1 MEEILSKRTAGWIEE
16 PGNCK
21 EGETCGSM
29 ISADHTRVAR
39 EGSLVEAYKGGL
51 RRKTLFLLVLLALLG
66 ALVIYAIAAG
76 TYDLSTVKVVRA
88 LLGLEEGAAGV
99 VIWNIRMP
107 RIVAAI
113 VAGWGLA
120 VSGVAMQCLLKNP
133 LGSPFTLGISHGAAF
148 GAALAIVVLGAGA
161 ARSSVLRTT
170 ASNLVLIE
178 NLFSVTFFAFLGAM
192 AATLVI
198 LALSRLKRLS
208 PGSIILAGVAL
219 SSLFVSGTILIQ
231 YFATEVEIATIVFW
245 TFGDVSRSNWQE
257 IGVMTAASVVVTVYF
272 VLNRWNLNA
281 LSSGEE
287 VAKGI
292 GVEVEKVRLRG
303 MLMAAL
309 VAALVTA
316 FHGVI
321 AFLGL
326 LAPHIARRMVGA
338 DHRFLLPYACIV
350 GALILLLADTAGR
363 ILIGSG
369 TLPVGVLTSFMGAP
383 LFLYLLVRGY
393 EK

>member
-1 MEEILSKRTAGWIEE
+1 
-16 PGNCK
+16 
-21 EGETCGSM
+21 M
-29 ISADHTRVAR
+29 IAAEHIKGGPQGGLIAS
-39 EGSLVEAYKGGL
+39 YKGLL
-51 RRKTLFLLVLLALLG
+51 RQKVIFFFVLLALLG
-66 ALVIYAIAAG
+66 VLAIYAIAAG
-76 TYDLSTVKVVRA
+76 TYDLSPLKIIRA
-88 LLGLEEGAAGV
+88 LLGYKEGAAGV

-107 RIVAAI
+107 RIAAAI

-120 VSGVAMQCLLKNP
+120 ISGVAVQCLLKNP
-133 LGSPFTLGISHGAAF
+133 LASPFTLGISHGAAF

-161 ARSSVLRTT
+161 IQSSVLRTT
-170 ASNLVLIE
+170 ASSLVFLE

-192 AATLVI
+192 VATLVI
-198 LALSRLKRLS
+198 LALSRVKRLS

-245 TFGDVSRSNWQE
+245 TFGDVSRSSWQE
-257 IGVMTAASVVVTVYF
+257 IGVMTAASVIVTFYF
-272 VLNRWNLNA
+272 VLNRWSLNA
-281 LSSGEE
+281 LSSGED

-292 GVEVEKVRLRG
+292 GVEVEKIRLWG

-338 DHRFLLPYACIV
+338 DHRLLIPYACIV
-350 GALILLLADTAGR
+350 GALLLLLADTVGR

-383 LFLYLLVRGY
+383 LFLYLLVRG
-393 EK
+393 EGK

>member
-1 MEEILSKRTAGWIEE
+1 
-16 PGNCK
+16 
-21 EGETCGSM
+21 M
-29 ISADHTRVAR
+29 IAAEHIKGGPQGGLIAS
-39 EGSLVEAYKGGL
+39 YKGLL
-51 RRKTLFLLVLLALLG
+51 RQKVIFFFVLLALLG
-66 ALVIYAIAAG
+66 VLAIYAIAAG
-76 TYDLSTVKVVRA
+76 TYDLSPLKIIRA
-88 LLGLEEGAAGV
+88 LLGYKEGAAGV

-107 RIVAAI
+107 RIAAAI

-120 VSGVAMQCLLKNP
+120 ISGVAVQCLLKNP
-133 LGSPFTLGISHGAAF
+133 LASPFTLGISHGAAF

-161 ARSSVLRTT
+161 IQSSVLRTT
-170 ASNLVLIE
+170 ASSLVFLE

-192 AATLVI
+192 VATLVI
-198 LALSRLKRLS
+198 LALSRVKRLS

-245 TFGDVSRSNWQE
+245 TFGDVSRSSWQE
-257 IGVMTAASVVVTVYF
+257 IGMMTAASVIVTFYF

-281 LSSGEE
+281 LSSGED

-292 GVEVEKVRLRG
+292 GVEVEKIRLWG

-326 LAPHIARRMVGA
+326 LAPHIARHMVGA
-338 DHRFLLPYACIV
+338 DHRLLIPYACIV
-350 GALILLLADTAGR
+350 GALLLLLADTVGR

-383 LFLYLLVRGY
+383 LFLYLLVRG
-393 EK
+393 EGK

>member
-1 MEEILSKRTAGWIEE
+1 
-16 PGNCK
+16 
-21 EGETCGSM
+21 M
-29 ISADHTRVAR
+29 IAASHTGLAPQ
-39 EGSLVEAYKGGL
+39 GSLVASYKGL
-51 RRKTLFLLVLLALLG
+51 LHRKVLFFFVLLIILIAL
-66 ALVIYAIAAG
+66 AVYAIAAG
-76 TYDLSTVKVVRA
+76 TYDLSILKVIQA
-88 LLGLEEGAAGV
+88 LLGYGEGAGGI

-120 VSGVAMQCLLKNP
+120 ISGVAMQCLLKNP

-148 GAALAIVVLGAGA
+148 GAALAIVVLGGGA
-161 ARSSVLRTT
+161 TQSSVVRTT
-170 ASNLVLIE
+170 ASSLKFIE

-198 LALSRLKRLS
+198 LALSRMKRLS
-208 PGSIILAGVAL
+208 PASIILAGVAL

-257 IGVMTAASVVVTVYF
+257 IGLMTAASVVVTFYF
-272 VLNRWNLNA
+272 FVNRWNLNA
-281 LSSGEE
+281 LSSGDE

-292 GVEVEKVRLRG
+292 GVEVERVRLWG

-338 DHRFLLPYACIV
+338 DHRLLIPYSCIV
-350 GALILLLADTAGR
+350 GALLLLLADTVGR

-383 LFLYLLVRGY
+383 LFLYLLARGY

>member
-1 MEEILSKRTAGWIEE
+1 MIHADETETGTGSSLTA
-16 PGNCK
+16 
-21 EGETCGSM
+21 S
-29 ISADHTRVAR
+29 
-39 EGSLVEAYKGGL
+39 YKGVL
-51 RRKTLFLLVLLALLG
+51 RQKTMFFFALLALLG
-66 ALVIYAIAAG
+66 ILAVYAIAAG
-76 TYDLSTVKVVRA
+76 TYDLSPLKVIRS
-88 LLGLEEGAAGV
+88 LLGYEKGAADI

-120 VSGVAMQCLLKNP
+120 ISGVAMQCLLRNP

-148 GAALAIVVLGAGA
+148 GAALAIVVLGGGA
-161 ARSSVLRTT
+161 TQSSVLRTT
-170 ASNLVLIE
+170 ASNLIFVE
-178 NLFSVTFFAFLGAM
+178 NIFSVTFFAFLGAM

-198 LALSRLKRLS
+198 LALSRMKRLS

-245 TFGDVSRSNWQE
+245 TFGDVSRSSWKE
-257 IGVMTAASVVVTVYF
+257 IGVMTAASAGVTVYF
-272 VLNRWNLNA
+272 VLNRWRLNA
-281 LSSGEE
+281 LSSGED

-292 GVEVEKVRLRG
+292 GVDVERVRLWG

-309 VAALVTA
+309 IAALVTA

-338 DHRFLLPYACIV
+338 DHRLLIPFASIV
-350 GALILLLADTAGR
+350 GALLLLLADTAGR

-383 LFLYLLVRGY
+383 LFLYLLTRGY
-393 EK
+393 GK

>member
-1 MEEILSKRTAGWIEE
+1 
-16 PGNCK
+16 
-21 EGETCGSM
+21 M
-29 ISADHTRVAR
+29 IATDDIKVRPQ
-39 EGSLVEAYKGGL
+39 GSLVASYKGVL
-51 RRKTLFLLVLLALLG
+51 RQKALFFFVLLVFLVALA
-66 ALVIYAIAAG
+66 VYAIAAG
-76 TYDLSTVKVVRA
+76 TYDLSLIKVIRA
-88 LLGLEEGAAGV
+88 LLGYEEGAAGI

-120 VSGVAMQCLLKNP
+120 ISGVAMQCLLKNP

-161 ARSSVLRTT
+161 TQTSVLRTT
-170 ASNLVLIE
+170 ASTLVFFE
-178 NLFSVTFFAFLGAM
+178 NIFSVTFFAFLGAM

-198 LALSRLKRLS
+198 LALSRMKRLT
-208 PGSIILAGVAL
+208 PASIILAGVAL

-245 TFGDVSRSNWQE
+245 TFGDVSRSSWQE
-257 IGVMTAASVVVTVYF
+257 IGVMTAASVVVTLYF

-281 LSSGEE
+281 LSSGED

-292 GVEVEKVRLRG
+292 GVEVEKVRLWG

-338 DHRFLLPYACIV
+338 DHRLLIPYSCIV
-350 GALILLLADTAGR
+350 GALLLLLADTLGR

-393 EK
+393 GK

>member
-1 MEEILSKRTAGWIEE
+1 MKKRRGVHPDKPTE
-16 PGNCK
+16 
-21 EGETCGSM
+21 
-29 ISADHTRVAR
+29 V
-39 EGSLVEAYKGGL
+39 SLVDAYTGMVRQKV
-51 RRKTLFLLVLLALLG
+51 LFFFGLLVLLGILTVYAVG
-66 ALVIYAIAAG
+66 AGSY
-76 TYDLSTVKVVRA
+76 TLSPLKIIRA
-88 LLGLEEGAAGV
+88 LLGYEEGAASI

-113 VAGWGLA
+113 VAGWGLGI
-120 VSGVAMQCLLKNP
+120 SGVAVQCLLRNP

-148 GAALAIVVLGAGA
+148 GAALAIVGLGAGTLQ
-161 ARSSVLRTT
+161 SSVLRTT
-170 ASNLVLIE
+170 ASVLIWFE

-192 AATLVI
+192 TATVII
-198 LALSRLKRLS
+198 LALSRLRRLS

-257 IGVMTAASVVVTVYF
+257 IGWMTGASALVTLYF
-272 VLNRWNLNA
+272 VLNRWSLNA
-281 LSSGEE
+281 LASGED
-287 VAKGI
+287 VARSI
-292 GVEVEKVRLRG
+292 GVEVERVRRWG
-303 MLMAAL
+303 MLLAAL

-338 DHRFLLPYACIV
+338 DHRLLIPFSCAI
-350 GALILLLADTAGR
+350 GALLLLLADTVGR

-369 TLPVGVLTSFMGAP
+369 TLPVGVITSFMGAP
-383 LFLYLLVRGY
+383 LFLYLLIKEQG
-393 EK
+393 K

>member
-1 MEEILSKRTAGWIEE
+1 
-16 PGNCK
+16 
-21 EGETCGSM
+21 M
-29 ISADHTRVAR
+29 IAADHAGVAPQ
-39 EGSLVEAYKGGL
+39 GKLVAAYKGVL
-51 RRKTLFLLVLLALLG
+51 RQKAIFFFVLLILLG
-66 ALVIYAIAAG
+66 VLAVYAIAAG
-76 TYDLSTVKVVRA
+76 TYDLSVLKVLHA
-88 LLGLEEGAAGV
+88 LLGHEEGAAGI

-120 VSGVAMQCLLKNP
+120 ISGVAMQCLLKNP

-148 GAALAIVVLGAGA
+148 GAALAIVVVGAGA
-161 ARSSVLRTT
+161 TQSSVLRTT
-170 ASNLVLIE
+170 ASSLVFIE
-178 NLFSVTFFAFLGAM
+178 SLFSVTFFAFLGAIS
-192 AATLVI
+192 ATLVI
-198 LALSRLKRLS
+198 LALSRMKRLS

-245 TFGDVSRSNWQE
+245 TFGDVSRSSWQE
-257 IGVMTAASVVVTVYF
+257 IGLMTAASVVVTFYF
-272 VLNRWNLNA
+272 VMNRWNLNA

-292 GVEVEKVRLRG
+292 GVEVERVRLWG

-338 DHRFLLPYACIV
+338 DHRLLIPYSCIV
-350 GALILLLADTAGR
+350 GALLLLLADTAGR

-383 LFLYLLVRGY
+383 LFLYLLIRGY
-393 EK
+393 GK